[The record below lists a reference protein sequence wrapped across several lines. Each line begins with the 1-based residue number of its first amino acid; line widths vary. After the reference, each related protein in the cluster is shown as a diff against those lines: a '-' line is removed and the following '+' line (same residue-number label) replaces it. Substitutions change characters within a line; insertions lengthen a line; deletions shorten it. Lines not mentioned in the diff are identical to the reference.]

1 MIFNN
6 ILEGL
11 NNSLSLLKQDFVSW
25 WHDFLWLFLS
35 PMRLFEHAA
44 YSVCYSVLYMQNV
57 THFISAS
64 AKDRAK
70 NNHDN
75 IHTHVFLFSILKY
88 V

>member
-1 MIFNN
+1 
-6 ILEGL
+6 
-11 NNSLSLLKQDFVSW
+11 
-25 WHDFLWLFLS
+25 
-35 PMRLFEHAA
+35 MRLLGHAA

-64 AKDRAK
+64 GKDRAK

-88 V
+88 M